1 MNSEKKLVNPKFT
14 AYLQNLYYAGTL
26 ISLFFIMAQ
35 VFYAKRTMK
44 ESSEWEKAKLTIDNV
59 ERFKENLTHT
69 KLYGSDAF
77 LVLADSR
84 VWPDFTTPDGQK
96 VADTLRIVYFSQFSS
111 QLEARDDFEK
121 SLSILDAFAYPII
134 MGYASE
140 MGSFQSVAKEYY
152 ALGSFME
159 LKSHSIR

>member
-59 ERFKENLTHT
+59 ERFKEKNMPNCCTD
-69 KLYGSDAF
+69 YG
-77 LVLADSR
+77 
-84 VWPDFTTPDGQK
+84 G
-96 VADTLRIVYFSQFSS
+96 
-111 QLEARDDFEK
+111 
-121 SLSILDAFAYPII
+121 
-134 MGYASE
+134 SE
-140 MGSFQSVAKEYY
+140 PNK
-152 ALGSFME
+152 
-159 LKSHSIR
+159 